1 MNWQAYSKKWKAKLP
16 FFSEK
21 RLKLIDSIADLP
33 ADKDNLLSAR
43 VAINEDI
50 KEPQDQKLALRFDF
64 FCEKECEFNNFDET
78 FIRALIGK
86 FKRITDCTASNLPNV
101 GIIRDTLDRGNQCKS
116 YSSLFLLVP
125 PDASI
130 HESELPLAGR
140 FFFFRVQ
147 EIIQIVSIETKHRN
161 LN

>member
-21 RLKLIDSIADLP
+21 RLRLIDSIADLP
-33 ADKDNLLSAR
+33 ADKDYLLSERLA
-43 VAINEDI
+43 ANEKI
-50 KEPQDQKLALRFDF
+50 QEPQDQKIIIRFDF

-78 FIRALIGK
+78 YIRVLINK
-86 FKRITDCTASNLPNV
+86 FKRITDCTVNNLPII
-101 GIIRDTLDRGNQCKS
+101 GIIRDTLDPGNQHKA

-130 HESELPLAGR
+130 HESELPQAGR
-140 FFFFRVQ
+140 FFFFRAQDVV
-147 EIIQIVSIETKHRN
+147 QIVSIETKHRN